1 MPNDLAKYSNPD
13 GVVPDRTTWTPWLK
27 AWRMLI
33 DAKYHGDIYEAFLG
47 MEAPVFARAYY
58 QVRSHPNGRK
68 LFKHKPDLLSV
79 LGDVDYLSSLPFGS
93 LGHAYLSFLNTNKLD
108 AGVFGESSII
118 RPIAEKNNWDDD
130 FYYMVIRGTALHDM
144 FHTIGGYGPDV
155 AGEMAN
161 IGFHCGQMEPAGP
174 LGKLGLFGALTLP
187 GASIPF
193 KLRYYRQAV
202 ERGRRA
208 DLLMAAP
215 WEELLELPYREAQS
229 MLGVSPVEV
238 AHPEGRWTT
247 EWTPPS
253 IKPPTPGT
261 TSAFSPPDPWRP
273 EQPPLQRNSTA
284 QRTSMTGS
292 RRDR

>member
-155 AGEMAN
+155 AGEVAN

-174 LGKLGLFGALTLP
+174 LGSSDCSEP
-187 GASIPF
+187 SPCP
-193 KLRYYRQAV
+193 
-202 ERGRRA
+202 
-208 DLLMAAP
+208 AP
-215 WEELLELPYREAQS
+215 PYRSSCATTGRPS
-229 MLGVSPVEV
+229 NVDV
-238 AHPEGRWTT
+238 A
-247 EWTPPS
+247 
-253 IKPPTPGT
+253 PTC
-261 TSAFSPPDPWRP
+261 
-273 EQPPLQRNSTA
+273 
-284 QRTSMTGS
+284 
-292 RRDR
+292 

>member
-1 MPNDLAKYSNPD
+1 MPGPTEYERSG
-13 GVVPDRTTWTPWLK
+13 GVVPDKTTWTPWLK

-33 DAKYHGDIYEAFLG
+33 DARYHTDIYEAFLG
-47 MEAPVFARAYY
+47 MEAPILARAYY

-68 LFKHKPDLLSV
+68 LFRDKPDLLAV
-79 LGDVDYLSSLPFGS
+79 LNDREYLASLPFGS

-108 AGVFGESSII
+108 AGVFGEAETI

-130 FYYMVIRGTALHDM
+130 FYYMVVRGTALHDM
-144 FHTIGGYGPDV
+144 FHTIGGYGPDM

-174 LGKLGLFGALTLP
+174 LEKLGWFGALTLP
-187 GASIPF
+187 GASVPF

-215 WEELLELPYREAQS
+215 WEALLPKPYGAVQRT
-229 MLGVSPVEV
+229 LGVAPVEV
-238 AHPEGRWTT
+238 AHPQGRWVTD
-247 EWTPPS
+247 WTPPS
-253 IKPPTPGT
+253 ITPPTAWNYERILAAGP
-261 TSAFSPPDPWRP
+261 A
-273 EQPPLQRNSTA
+273 A
-284 QRTSMTGS
+284 A
-292 RRDR
+292 

>member
-1 MPNDLAKYSNPD
+1 
-13 GVVPDRTTWTPWLK
+13 
-27 AWRMLI
+27 MLI

-155 AGEMAN
+155 AGEVAN
-161 IGFHCGQMEPAGP
+161 IGFHCGQMEPAGTAGEARTVRSP
-174 LGKLGLFGALTLP
+174 HPARRLHTVQAALLPAGRRTWTSRRPADGGALG
-187 GASIPF
+187 GA
-193 KLRYYRQAV
+193 A
-202 ERGRRA
+202 
-208 DLLMAAP
+208 
-215 WEELLELPYREAQS
+215 
-229 MLGVSPVEV
+229 
-238 AHPEGRWTT
+238 
-247 EWTPPS
+247 
-253 IKPPTPGT
+253 
-261 TSAFSPPDPWRP
+261 
-273 EQPPLQRNSTA
+273 
-284 QRTSMTGS
+284 
-292 RRDR
+292 

>member
-118 RPIAEKNNWDDD
+118 RPWASPRMPMPLSSNRFRTPHRVPAAESH
-130 FYYMVIRGTALHDM
+130 VT
-144 FHTIGGYGPDV
+144 
-155 AGEMAN
+155 
-161 IGFHCGQMEPAGP
+161 
-174 LGKLGLFGALTLP
+174 
-187 GASIPF
+187 
-193 KLRYYRQAV
+193 
-202 ERGRRA
+202 
-208 DLLMAAP
+208 
-215 WEELLELPYREAQS
+215 
-229 MLGVSPVEV
+229 
-238 AHPEGRWTT
+238 
-247 EWTPPS
+247 
-253 IKPPTPGT
+253 
-261 TSAFSPPDPWRP
+261 
-273 EQPPLQRNSTA
+273 
-284 QRTSMTGS
+284 RTRFPIS
-292 RRDR
+292 